1 VTRFWSGR
9 AGFATVAWLLA
20 ASPLNAWQQPQATS
34 AAQEFDVASVKPN
47 PSGGGISVLVP
58 GHGNLM
64 VSNAT
69 LKHLI
74 GYAYHL
80 AEGMISG
87 PSWLDSARFD
97 IFAKGKGNEPD
108 SEVQLMT
115 QSLLAQR
122 FGLRSHRETKDG
134 PVYFLVPTNG
144 GLKAPPLNTSNPR
157 TNLRPSPALPPG
169 PHWSMGVD
177 ASMEEFGAVLTN
189 YVGRP
194 VLDQTGIA
202 GKFHLALWWGKD
214 PDTDPDIFSALQ
226 EQLGLKL
233 KAGRSQVEV
242 LVIDH
247 VEKEPTAN

>member
-1 VTRFWSGR
+1 MTKFWSGR

-20 ASPLNAWQQPQATS
+20 ASPLNAWQRPQATS
-34 AAQEFDVASVKPN
+34 AAQEFEVASVKPN

-144 GLKAPPLNTSNPR
+144 GLKAPPETDR
-157 TNLRPSPALPPG
+157 RPFNAPPPG
-169 PHWSMGVD
+169 PHLNMRMD
-177 ASMEEFGAVLTN
+177 APLDEFAAILTN
-189 YVGRP
+189 FAGRP
-194 VLDQTGIA
+194 VIDQTGIT
-202 GKFHLALWWGKD
+202 GKFNLALWWGKD

-242 LVIDH
+242 LVIDY